1 MLRTSQIS
9 GGQLAA
15 LLLVSR
21 LSVAMT
27 YSATRHQLSNG
38 LDFVLSIVLQ
48 SVLLLL
54 LFLPL
59 WWFSRRTGGAG
70 TLDYGYLLFGRG
82 GAVLAVMY
90 ALICLYVQ
98 GVELIRFRYFVAT
111 ALSPDMPVVILCI
124 VLVLGLAFG
133 GIYWYV
139 GSIFNTG
146 EMGSLAPPESGAD
159 ALVPD
164 ELSGTMNILVLGI
177 DYSTEDAVKRDPIGQ
192 TDMILYVRVNGSD
205 HTMTMLQIP
214 RDTLVGEIGG
224 SAGKINGIF
233 ANSADKENRVNTL
246 AQYITKVF
254 GLPIDDYVTI
264 DMDSLREIVDVFG
277 GIEVYVPV
285 TMEYDG
291 SRLEQGWRVL
301 MGAECEFFLRQ
312 RKDTSATPRGDI
324 DRLANQQYFYSALFR
339 RVRTATVGDIIK
351 LTPVVQKYIN
361 TSLNF
366 MELVQL
372 GMSVLSIPSENI
384 IIGRLPVARGELY
397 NGQDVMV
404 CAKAETAEFLN
415 EYFRPADDPL
425 AAQQIGTP
433 DWGTRS
439 EVIGAE
445 VRRMGEVDAVGGSD
459 ANAPADAQQAAQQ
472 ANAASVQQPAA

>member
-1 MLRTSQIS
+1 MNRQRGPRDIDIS
-9 GGQLAA
+9 RARPAG
-15 LLLVSR
+15 
-21 LSVAMT
+21 
-27 YSATRHQLSNG
+27 
-38 LDFVLSIVLQ
+38 
-48 SVLLLL
+48 
-54 LFLPL
+54 
-59 WWFSRRTGGAG
+59 RRTAQPRQAGGAAV
-70 TLDYGYLLFGRG
+70 RG
-82 GAVLAVMY
+82 GAQRAPVHGRSSGTSVARGAAASRQGAARRPAQGGRNGAAGHSSAPGYGTSARRRRKKNTGKTAAKVL
-90 ALICLYVQ
+90 
-98 GVELIRFRYFVAT
+98 
-111 ALSPDMPVVILCI
+111 LCI

-285 TMEYDG
+285 TMEYDC
-291 SRLEQGWRVL
+291 SRLEQGWRV
-301 MGAECEFFLRQ
+301 
-312 RKDTSATPRGDI
+312 
-324 DRLANQQYFYSALFR
+324 
-339 RVRTATVGDIIK
+339 
-351 LTPVVQKYIN
+351 
-361 TSLNF
+361 
-366 MELVQL
+366 
-372 GMSVLSIPSENI
+372 
-384 IIGRLPVARGELY
+384 
-397 NGQDVMV
+397 
-404 CAKAETAEFLN
+404 
-415 EYFRPADDPL
+415 
-425 AAQQIGTP
+425 
-433 DWGTRS
+433 
-439 EVIGAE
+439 
-445 VRRMGEVDAVGGSD
+445 
-459 ANAPADAQQAAQQ
+459 
-472 ANAASVQQPAA
+472 

>member
-1 MLRTSQIS
+1 M
-9 GGQLAA
+9 
-15 LLLVSR
+15 
-21 LSVAMT
+21 
-27 YSATRHQLSNG
+27 
-38 LDFVLSIVLQ
+38 
-48 SVLLLL
+48 
-54 LFLPL
+54 
-59 WWFSRRTGGAG
+59 
-70 TLDYGYLLFGRG
+70 
-82 GAVLAVMY
+82 
-90 ALICLYVQ
+90 
-98 GVELIRFRYFVAT
+98 
-111 ALSPDMPVVILCI
+111 
-124 VLVLGLAFG
+124 
-133 GIYWYV
+133 
-139 GSIFNTG
+139 
-146 EMGSLAPPESGAD
+146 
-159 ALVPD
+159 
-164 ELSGTMNILVLGI
+164 
-177 DYSTEDAVKRDPIGQ
+177 
-192 TDMILYVRVNGSD
+192 
-205 HTMTMLQIP
+205 
-214 RDTLVGEIGG
+214 GEIGG

-246 AQYITKVF
+246 AQYITRVF

-445 VRRMGEVDAVGGSD
+445 VRRMGEVDAVGGGD

>member
-1 MLRTSQIS
+1 MSQAPRRINTDRSLHRPDQAAKAAPRPAAGTTGTSGRPAAGSTS
-9 GGQLAA
+9 GSG
-15 LLLVSR
+15 R
-21 LSVAMT
+21 
-27 YSATRHQLSNG
+27 SAPPRHSAQPAR
-38 LDFVLSIVLQ
+38 Q
-48 SVLLLL
+48 AEPPRRRKKKKKT
-54 LFLPL
+54 PL
-59 WWFSRRTGGAG
+59 WLPFAVVMAVIAVVSGVVV
-70 TLDYGYLLFGRG
+70 YGVSMLNK
-82 GAVLAVMY
+82 
-90 ALICLYVQ
+90 
-98 GVELIRFRYFVAT
+98 VEDSLRPDDSTPTIQEEVKT
-111 ALSPDMPVVILCI
+111 AEEYKGDVV
-124 VLVLGLAFG
+124 
-133 GIYWYV
+133 
-139 GSIFNTG
+139 
-146 EMGSLAPPESGAD
+146 
-159 ALVPD
+159 
-164 ELSGTMNILVLGI
+164 NILVCGI
-177 DYSTEDAVKRDPIGQ
+177 DYEEGRNYSDASSNDGM
-192 TDMILYVRVNGSD
+192 TDMILYCQFDIKNGAL
-205 HTMTMLQIP
+205 HMLQIP
-214 RDTLVGEIGG
+214 RNSLVATQNRKITLSNGKTYAASNYQINSVALSNGG
-224 SAGKINGIF
+224 SIA
-233 ANSADKENRVNTL
+233 ALADVIYD
-246 AQYITKVF
+246 QYR
-254 GLPIDDYVTI
+254 LPVDYYVSV
-264 DMDSLREIVDVFG
+264 DMQALVEMVDNFG